1 MRIHLIL
8 LAGIAAARS
17 MSIPLGTKLPR
28 DCVSQLSIAGQ
39 RAAIFFFDASAGE
52 EDVAMLTGV
61 EGANLESY
69 TCVAIAVPQGG
80 GSEAVGGRFSSL
92 KLLGL
97 DDAFAVDGESTTLAR
112 EFAVQ
117 PYTTFQGPVPG
128 RESYVVDAAGIVRGV
143 HVEQKDGASHAAAAL
158 QSLAALEAN
167 SDAVAAEAEFK
178 AQATVTADGKVTA
191 PVKLSAVGRMREKQ
205 ANEAAAR
212 GADGDDKLVD
222 FLNNAFNRF
231 LG

>member
-1 MRIHLIL
+1 MHLPQGARQVKGISRPAGPSVRAEAVL
-8 LAGIAAARS
+8 L
-17 MSIPLGTKLPR
+17 PLITEAPSTPLSPSPPSPLPR
-28 DCVSQLSIAGQ
+28 PHPPSPLPSPLPPSVPSSPPPLPPPLE
-39 RAAIFFFDASAGE
+39 ASPR
-52 EDVAMLTGV
+52 
-61 EGANLESY
+61 
-69 TCVAIAVPQGG
+69 PQ
-80 GSEAVGGRFSSL
+80 
-92 KLLGL
+92 
-97 DDAFAVDGESTTLAR
+97 
-112 EFAVQ
+112 Q
-117 PYTTFQGPVPG
+117 PAPPPPP
-128 RESYVVDAAGIVRGV
+128 
-143 HVEQKDGASHAAAAL
+143 AL